1 MPKYVALFSYS
12 GDAWGRMVQN
22 PADRAEAYRRVVEN
36 LGGKL
41 ECVYWMFG
49 DYNGL
54 TIFEAPDSVTAG
66 AMVAAVLGSGAVR
79 TSTHELFT
87 MEDAV
92 TLLNKAKSATS
103 EYRRPGAYM
112 GGGGAHCVL
121 Q

>member
-12 GDAWGRMVQN
+12 GEAWGRMVQN
-22 PADRAEAYRRVVEN
+22 PADRAEAYRKVVEN

-41 ECVYWMFG
+41 ECFYWMFG
-49 DYNGL
+49 DYDGL

-79 TSTHELFT
+79 TSTHELLT

-92 TLLNKAKSATS
+92 TLLNKAKSATG
-103 EYRRPGAYM
+103 EYRRPGA
-112 GGGGAHCVL
+112 
-121 Q
+121 